1 MIAFSIPAPVRAA
14 LLTVFTL
21 TATCGAALGVSL
33 SHAEEMR
40 YVSDTLYVQLRGG
53 PSIEYRSL
61 KVLPSGEHLVYL
73 SEEEGFTQVRTADG
87 AEGWVSSQYLMEQPI
102 AREQLKDAQAEIQSL
117 KAQLEVAQTAA
128 AEAVRSAP
136 AEPAEPVTAEDL
148 ENERLDNIIQ
158 DSPLLTSASRELGIR
173 NQELELRVESLE
185 AENEQLRK
193 DKRNIYL
200 LYGGGLVFIG
210 IIAGLILPNLRGKRS
225 NSGWA

>member
-1 MIAFSIPAPVRAA
+1 MTAFSISAPVRAA

-73 SEEEGFTQVRTADG
+73 SEEEGFTQVRVTDG
-87 AEGWVSSQYLMEQPI
+87 TEGWVSSQYLMDQPI
-102 AREQLKDAQAEIQSL
+102 AREQLEDAKAEISAL
-117 KAQLEVAQTAA
+117 KAQLEQARSA
-128 AEAVRSAP
+128 AESINSAS
-136 AEPAEPVTAEDL
+136 AETTDPVTAEDL

-173 NQELELRVESLE
+173 NQQLELRVESLE

-193 DKRNIYL
+193 DKRNMYL
-200 LYGGGLVFIG
+200 LYGGGLVFVG